1 VTRLNRLEEVSIL
14 TAATTIYCGLLYLT
28 DEIGEVTKML
38 LFIILVVVN
47 TIFITMWIH
56 GLFEAIAVAM

>member
-1 VTRLNRLEEVSIL
+1 MTRLNRLEEVSIL